1 MDGRAAAWRMQDR
14 NRCSSEF
21 AGTSRVLRRSR
32 YSGMRLLLATLPA
45 AVVVLSGAVT
55 TDLGATLRSVAAQ
68 YYSTAG
74 QIAIVA
80 GRDTTMDYYERLVDD
95 AALLRAPAPAHYP
108 PAIWQQTAT
117 AASELDVS
125 LAVQLMQRS
134 YQPMA
139 AIRGLGETLLR
150 STKDGTMQPVAVY
163 VPASYSPQ
171 HPAPLV
177 IFLHGNRQ
185 AESHLLAPQYVQD
198 LAERTGTI
206 VVAPYG
212 RGAFDFAGSESDV
225 YDAFGAANAAFA
237 IDPHRRYLAGYS
249 MGGFSVFRLAPLHPD
264 DWTAVMSIAGSLL
277 ASRAPPVTAAL
288 SRARFYILT
297 GAGDDN
303 VPTAYPT
310 ATAIFLRDA
319 GLAVTFYSQPDGT
332 HSLYSLR
339 PILSQAWDEMERGVV
354 RSPRGLTGPPNLPE
368 AVN

>member
-1 MDGRAAAWRMQDR
+1 M
-14 NRCSSEF
+14 
-21 AGTSRVLRRSR
+21 RVLLS
-32 YSGMRLLLATLPA
+32 ALPA
-45 AVVVLSGAVT
+45 AALVLSGAGT
-55 TDLGATLRSVAAQ
+55 SDIGTTLRSVAAQ
-68 YYSTAG
+68 YYSNAG

-80 GRDTTMDYYERLVDD
+80 GRETTMDYYERLVEDGV
-95 AALLRAPAPAHYP
+95 LLREPAPAHYP
-108 PAIWQQTAT
+108 PVIWRQTAE

-134 YQPMA
+134 YRPMT

-150 STKDGTMQPVAVY
+150 SSKDGTMQPVAVY
-163 VPASYSPQ
+163 VPSSYSPQ

-185 AESHLLAPQYVQD
+185 AESHLLAPQYVAD

-277 ASRAPPVTAAL
+277 VSRAPHVTAAL

-339 PILSQAWDEMERGVV
+339 PILSQAWDEMERGIV
-354 RSPRGLTGPPNLPE
+354 RSPQGLTGAPNLPE
-368 AVN
+368 AVK

>member
-1 MDGRAAAWRMQDR
+1 MLRR
-14 NRCSSEF
+14 NRYF
-21 AGTSRVLRRSR
+21 GVRVL
-32 YSGMRLLLATLPA
+32 LAALPA
-45 AVVVLSGAVT
+45 AALMLSGADASDV
-55 TDLGATLRSVAAQ
+55 GATLRSVADQ
-68 YYSTAG
+68 YYSNVAQVAT
-74 QIAIVA
+74 VA
-80 GRDTTMDYYERLVDD
+80 GRETTMDYYERLVND
-95 AALLRAPAPAHYP
+95 AALLLEPAPNDYP
-108 PAIWQQTAT
+108 PEIWRQTAK

-125 LAVQLMQRS
+125 LAVQLMHRS

-150 STKDGTMQPVAVY
+150 SSKDGTMQPIAVY

-171 HPAPLV
+171 RPAPLV
-177 IFLHGNRQ
+177 IFLHGHQQ
-185 AESHLLAPQYVQD
+185 AESHLLAPPYVRD

-212 RGAFDFAGSESDV
+212 RGAYDFAGSESDV

-277 ASRAPPVTAAL
+277 VSRAPPVTAAL
-288 SRARFYILT
+288 SRTRFYILT
-297 GAGDDN
+297 GARDDN

-319 GLAVTFYSQPDGT
+319 GLAVTFYSQPGGT

-339 PILSQAWDEMERGVV
+339 PILSQAWDEMERGIV
-354 RSPRGLTGPPNLPE
+354 RSPEGLTGPPNLPE
-368 AVN
+368 EIN

>member
-1 MDGRAAAWRMQDR
+1 MLRRGRYLGMRVLLAALPAAALAL
-14 NRCSSEF
+14 SG
-21 AGTSRVLRRSR
+21 AGTSDIS
-32 YSGMRLLLATLPA
+32 
-45 AVVVLSGAVT
+45 
-55 TDLGATLRSVAAQ
+55 ATLRSVAAQ
-68 YYSTAG
+68 YYSNAG
-74 QIAIVA
+74 LIAIVA
-80 GRDTTMDYYERLVDD
+80 GRETTMDYYERLVEDG
-95 AALLRAPAPAHYP
+95 ALLRGPAPAHYP
-108 PAIWQQTAT
+108 PNLWRQTAE

-125 LAVQLMQRS
+125 LAMQLLQRS
-134 YQPMA
+134 YQPMT

-150 STKDGTMQPVAVY
+150 SSEDGTMQPAAVY
-163 VPASYSPQ
+163 VPAGYSPG

-185 AESHLLAPQYVQD
+185 AESHLLASQYVQE

-277 ASRAPPVTAAL
+277 VSRAPRVTAAL
-288 SRARFYILT
+288 SRTRFYILT

-303 VPTAYPT
+303 VPTAYPM

-319 GLAVTFYSQPDGT
+319 GLKVTFYSQLDGT

-339 PILSQAWDEMERGVV
+339 QILSNAWDEMERGVV
-354 RSPRGLTGPPNLPE
+354 RSPEGLTGAPNLPE